1 MFEHGFP
8 EHWSTLKKLIWI
20 IGAGITGGGE
30 KLVTVKGELVTFI
43 ANSIAS
49 INEIIVELKPKQSG
63 SGDPSP
69 TNIRQL
75 TAYTSVNIYQED
87 EYDETANPKVV
98 VTIPEDAGN
107 VGGGELTIH
116 EDGSATLVKKY
127 SLIDGGKQTWNKIS
141 NSDYGNFYFTWANSV
156 YDRNEPTVW
165 SSNYKSASYNYGA
178 SAYYDNYIW
187 IQSVS
192 GSKRCTVK
200 DTANASKTASQFKT
214 AMNGVQIVG
223 LLAEDKWTTYE
234 FTAEEVQTLIG
245 SNYIWTDAVGN
256 VSVVLPKNILPVTNP
271 VADLGKADSM
281 TLMA

>member
-1 MFEHGFP
+1 MFDHGFP
-8 EHWSTLKKLIWI
+8 SDWSTLKKLIWI
-20 IGAGITGGGE
+20 VKSTGGE

-43 ANSIAS
+43 ANSITS

-69 TNIRQL
+69 SNIRPI

-98 VTIPEDAGN
+98 VTFPEDAN
-107 VGGGELTIH
+107 AVGGGELTIH

-156 YDRNEPTVW
+156 YDRDEPTVW
-165 SSNYKSASYNYGA
+165 SSNYKGASYNNGA

-192 GSKRCTVK
+192 GNKRCAVK
-200 DTANASKTASQFKT
+200 DTANASKTAAQFKT

-234 FTAEEVQTLIG
+234 FTAEEMQTLIG
-245 SNYIWTDAVGN
+245 SNYIWTDATGTI
-256 VSVVLPKNILPVTNP
+256 SVTIPKSVLPKTNP
-271 VADLGKADSM
+271 VTGLGTVGSM
-281 TLMA
+281 MLLL